1 MESSFVGI
9 GLPIALAV
17 VMFGL
22 GLSLTVADFRR
33 VVRAPRALAI
43 ILAAQI
49 VVLPLIAFGL
59 AHVFGLEPLMAVGL
73 MALAASP
80 GGTMASLLSH
90 LFHGD
95 VALNITLTA
104 VNSVLAIVTL
114 PIVVNL
120 SLAWFTDS
128 ADGIGAQ
135 PGKLISVFAVV
146 LIPVM
151 VGMAVRARATA
162 FALRADRPVRI
173 ASFIVVTVV
182 LFGALL
188 SEDGVVDFLLQAGA
202 VTALFC
208 VLSLSIGYL
217 LPRVAG
223 LSAAQS
229 IAGGFEIGV
238 HNAAL
243 ALAITLT
250 VLDSTEMSVIPAVY
264 GIIMFPLAAAFGAVV
279 TRVDRGTTQEPR
291 PEPGFSSDVRP

>member
-33 VVRAPRALAI
+33 VVRTPRALAI
-43 ILAAQI
+43 ILGAQV

-59 AHVFGLEPLMAVGL
+59 ANAFGLEPLMAVGL

-151 VGMAVRARATA
+151 VGMAVRARATT

-173 ASFIVVTVV
+173 ASFVLVTVV

-188 SEDGVVDFLLQAGA
+188 SEDGVVDFLVRAGA

-208 VLSLSIGYL
+208 LLSLSIGYL
-217 LPRVAG
+217 LLRVAG
-223 LSAAQS
+223 LSVAQS

-279 TRVDRGTTQEPR
+279 TRVDRSTTQEPR